1 MASDITELI
10 LAHHA
15 WFREQ
20 FVRLDDAAAAP
31 SDVDALRA
39 LWEPLAT
46 KLDLHAVAEEEIF
59 YPQLLRRGTQD
70 PREETLDAIG
80 DHNEI
85 RDGVHAAA
93 AATIGTPQ
101 WWAAVAQTRE
111 ANDEHMAE
119 EEREGIPDFRRN
131 APTGLR
137 ESLGRR
143 FARFFEEHET
153 TDGGERRGQGP
164 TTLRRRGRARHR
176 AGPPERRLARDRQ
189 SERTAPAM
197 TATDHLLRDL
207 APIPAKAW
215 EEIQSEARDRLT
227 AQLAARRLTD
237 WSGPHGW
244 QEDRLS
250 VGRTADIAG
259 PPGGSVTA
267 EVQTAQRRVLAY
279 AEIKVP
285 FTVSRREIDDIQ
297 RGATDAE
304 LDDLDRAA
312 HAAALTENRAV
323 FHGWPA
329 AGITGS
335 PTRPATRRPRWAT
348 TARPTRRSSRRPSTA
363 CARRGIGGP
372 YALAIS
378 PARYTRIV
386 ETTEHGGYLLVDHL
400 TRVLGGEV
408 IWSPGLDGALV
419 LSQRG
424 GDFVLAVGQDWSVGY
439 SAHDAETVQLYLEE
453 TLTFRAIEPDAVIV
467 LAGV

>member
-1 MASDITELI
+1 
-10 LAHHA
+10 
-15 WFREQ
+15 
-20 FVRLDDAAAAP
+20 
-31 SDVDALRA
+31 
-39 LWEPLAT
+39 
-46 KLDLHAVAEEEIF
+46 
-59 YPQLLRRGTQD
+59 
-70 PREETLDAIG
+70 
-80 DHNEI
+80 
-85 RDGVHAAA
+85 
-93 AATIGTPQ
+93 
-101 WWAAVAQTRE
+101 
-111 ANDEHMAE
+111 
-119 EEREGIPDFRRN
+119 
-131 APTGLR
+131 
-137 ESLGRR
+137 
-143 FARFFEEHET
+143 
-153 TDGGERRGQGP
+153 
-164 TTLRRRGRARHR
+164 
-176 AGPPERRLARDRQ
+176 
-189 SERTAPAM
+189 M

-250 VGRTADIAG
+250 VGRTADIGG
-259 PPGGSVTA
+259 PPGGSATA

-329 AGITGS
+329 AGITGLADAS
-335 PTRPATRRPRWAT
+335 GYPQATLGDDCQSYPTVVAQAVDRMRT
-348 TARPTRRSSRRPSTA
+348 
-363 CARRGIGGP
+363 RGIGGP
-372 YALAIS
+372 YALALS

-408 IWSPGLDGALV
+408 IWSPGLNGALL

-439 SAHDAETVQLYLEE
+439 SAHDAEHVQLYLEE

-467 LAGV
+467 LAEG